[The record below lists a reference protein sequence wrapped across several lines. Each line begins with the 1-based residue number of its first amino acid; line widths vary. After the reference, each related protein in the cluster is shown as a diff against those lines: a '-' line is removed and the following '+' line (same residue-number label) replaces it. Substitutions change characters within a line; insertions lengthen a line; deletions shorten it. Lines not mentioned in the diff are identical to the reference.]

1 MSFSNNGNQGHAEVH
16 HEGVGLH
23 PDDADSSSVDNEL
36 IDDRAFRRA
45 FNESLADT
53 LDMASWPRGGDM
65 VALYHQLEREISAA
79 ARDEQS
85 HVEAIRRTVL
95 PRIGKRPGS
104 PPEAGIYHLT
114 LDELRQAHETILF
127 NGGVEACRGTVA
139 AHDTLAL
146 TVTQLGVSLVNY
158 QGDRGTWGHR
168 LFRRDLR
175 FSAGEV
181 EDIALN
187 VIRQRQAGAAED
199 SATERRLSNLARRG
213 ILIYAER
220 SALTDQ
226 ATAPWRLGSGN
237 PIPLELIAGGGSMEL
252 VRHSVELLDRLVHR
266 HQKFVFVSPDTRERG
281 LLTIGHA
288 LKPLEYA
295 IVDDGLLRLR
305 SLVDRAHYSRR
316 ERDLVETFAAE
327 TGPQLRMGVYRASE
341 IGPPRLFYGH
351 QDHIHQAALVAI
363 ADSVLH
369 EHRAFPMLLDLAEQ
383 VCRGMFPASEL
394 AETTRLAYLDAG
406 AHPRFGLD

>member
-1 MSFSNNGNQGHAEVH
+1 MSITGQD
-16 HEGVGLH
+16 
-23 PDDADSSSVDNEL
+23 PDGMIDPNDGFDAPMIDNEL
-36 IDDRAFRRA
+36 IDDVAFQRA
-45 FNESLADT
+45 FNEPLAQT
-53 LDMASWPRGGDM
+53 LDMATWPRGGDM
-65 VALYHQLEREISAA
+65 IALYHQLEREIVSA
-79 ARDEQS
+79 ARDEES
-85 HVEAIRRTVL
+85 HLDAIRRTVL
-95 PRIGKRPGS
+95 PRLDQRPNR
-104 PPEAGIYHLT
+104 PEQAGVYHLT
-114 LDELRQAHETILF
+114 LDELRRAHQSILF
-127 NGGVEACRGTVA
+127 NGGVEASRGTVA

-181 EDIALN
+181 EDLALR

-199 SATERRLSNLARRG
+199 SVAERRLSQLARRG
-213 ILIYAER
+213 ILMYAER

-226 ATAPWRLGSGN
+226 ATAPWRMGSGT
-237 PIPLELIAGGGSMEL
+237 PIPFELVTGGGSMEL
-252 VRHSVELLDRLVHR
+252 ALRSVDLLDRLINGHR
-266 HQKFVFVSPDTRERG
+266 RFVFVSPDTRERG
-281 LLTIGHA
+281 LMTIGHA

-295 IVDDGLLRLR
+295 IVDDGLPRLR
-305 SLVDRAHYSRR
+305 SLVERANYTRR
-316 ERDLVETFAAE
+316 ERDRVETFIAE
-327 TGPQLRMGVYRASE
+327 TGPVLRLGVYRASE

-351 QDHIHQAALVAI
+351 QDHIHEAALVAI

-406 AHPRFGLD
+406 AHPRYGLD

>member
-1 MSFSNNGNQGHAEVH
+1 MAI
-16 HEGVGLH
+16 
-23 PDDADSSSVDNEL
+23 PDDGFDGMTGPDGPDGPMVDNEL
-36 IDDRAFRRA
+36 IDDAAFRQA
-45 FNESLADT
+45 FNESLAQT
-53 LDMASWPRGGDM
+53 LDMATWPRGGDM
-65 VALYHQLEREISAA
+65 IALYHQLEREIDSA
-79 ARDEQS
+79 ARDEES
-85 HVEAIRRTVL
+85 HVDEIRRTVL
-95 PRIGKRPGS
+95 PRLSQRPGR
-104 PPEAGIYHLT
+104 PEEAGVYHLT
-114 LDELRQAHETILF
+114 LNDLRRAHQTILF

-181 EDIALN
+181 EDIALR

-199 SATERRLSNLARRG
+199 SVAERRLTQLARRG
-213 ILIYAER
+213 ILSYAER

-237 PIPLELIAGGGSMEL
+237 PIPYEMITGGGSMEL
-252 VRHSVELLDRLVHR
+252 VLRSVDLLDRLINTHR
-266 HQKFVFVSPDTRERG
+266 RFVFVSPETRERG
-281 LLTIGHA
+281 LMTIGHA

-295 IVDDGLLRLR
+295 ILDNGLPRLR
-305 SLVDRAHYSRR
+305 SLVERAHYTRR
-316 ERDLVETFAAE
+316 ERGRIETFIAE
-327 TGPQLRMGVYRASE
+327 TGPMLRLGVYRASE

-351 QDHIHQAALVAI
+351 QGHIHEAALVAI

-383 VCRGMFPASEL
+383 VCRSMFPASEL
-394 AETTRLAYLDAG
+394 AETSRLAYLDAG
-406 AHPRFGLD
+406 AHPRYGLD

>member
-1 MSFSNNGNQGHAEVH
+1 MSTLDPGDRSGLVNQPIPADDQGFD
-16 HEGVGLH
+16 
-23 PDDADSSSVDNEL
+23 PDGPLADGEL
-36 IDDRAFRRA
+36 IDDADFRRA
-45 FNESLADT
+45 FNEPLAET
-53 LDMASWPRGGDM
+53 LDLATWPRGGDM

-79 ARDEQS
+79 TRDEQS
-85 HVEAIRRTVL
+85 HVDAIRRTVL
-95 PRIGKRPGS
+95 PGIAARPGR
-104 PPEAGIYHLT
+104 PDEAGIYRLS
-114 LDELRQAHETILF
+114 LDELRQAHQTILF

-139 AHDTLAL
+139 SHDTLAL
-146 TVTQLGVSLVNY
+146 TVTQLGVSLVTY

-181 EDIALN
+181 EDLALS
-187 VIRQRQAGAAED
+187 VIWRRQAGAAED
-199 SATERRLSNLARRG
+199 SAAERRLSTLARRG
-213 ILIYAER
+213 ILSYAER

-226 ATAPWRLGSGN
+226 ATSPWRLGSGN
-237 PIPLELIAGGGSMEL
+237 PIPYELITGGGSMEL
-252 VRHSVELLDRLVHR
+252 AQRSIELLDRLINGHR
-266 HQKFVFVSPDTRERG
+266 RFVFVSPDTRERG

-288 LKPLEYA
+288 LRPLEYA

-305 SLVDRAHYSRR
+305 SLVERAHYTRR
-316 ERDLVETFAAE
+316 ERDLIESFAVE
-327 TGPQLRMGVYRASE
+327 TGPTLRVGVYRASE
-341 IGPPRLFYGH
+341 IGPPRLFHGH

-394 AETTRLAYLDAG
+394 ADTTRLAYLDAG
-406 AHPRFGLD
+406 AHPRYGLD